1 MRTKFLR
8 LGDEVNKLK
17 RGLGHGAHNTAVMRF
32 ICNYCNNQ
40 GTAHRWTAPFHGLL
54 KQERSGPVPN
64 GRRLLFV
71 FKIKFSIN
79 RNPSVGPSKQNR
91 IDRWPEGKPA
101 QWLCKSK
108 RHSVSYD
115 AVPCRRHYSC
125 AGITIIR
132 TSLMRFAPSIEST
145 ERIIYLPQF

>member
-1 MRTKFLR
+1 M
-8 LGDEVNKLK
+8 D
-17 RGLGHGAHNTAVMRF
+17 
-32 ICNYCNNQ
+32 
-40 GTAHRWTAPFHGLL
+40 APFHGRL

-101 QWLCKSK
+101 QWLCKSNVTQFPMTQS
-108 RHSVSYD
+108 RV
-115 AVPCRRHYSC
+115 AVTT
-125 AGITIIR
+125 A
-132 TSLMRFAPSIEST
+132 APAS
-145 ERIIYLPQF
+145 Q